1 MSLSKDRSP
10 YLPQIATMAVAIAL
24 SVGLTLATLRAF
36 PTQLLPAYA
45 KNSSELPAPSS
56 SATIDAHSQRL
67 NQRIP
72 ATNSQ
77 PRNFVTAA
85 VNRVGASVVRIDT
98 EKTVKTNIPTPFFDD
113 PFFRQF
119 FGDDSIPNLPR
130 EFRQYGEGS
139 GFIIDANGIILT
151 NAHVVSGVDR
161 VKVTLKDGR
170 TLEGK
175 VRGIDRPSDLA
186 VVKVNGQNLPVAPL
200 GDSSQVQ
207 VGDWAISVGN
217 PFGLDNTVTLGIVST
232 IKRSSA
238 QVGIPD
244 KRLDFI
250 QTDAAIN
257 PGNSGGPLLNDR
269 GEVIAINTAMRV
281 EAQGIGFAIPIDTAK
296 AIKDRLAR
304 GEKIPHPYLGIRM
317 LTLTPAVAKQLNSEP
332 NKPFTAP
339 EISGVLVVQVLPDSP
354 AAKAGLRLGDTIVE
368 VEGQAV
374 TTADRLQDLV
384 AKSRIGQ
391 PLQLKV
397 QRDRQIERLS
407 IRPAEL
413 RETTQD

>member
-1 MSLSKDRSP
+1 MSLSKHRLT
-10 YLPQIATMAVAIAL
+10 YLPQIAAAIVVITL
-24 SVGLTLATLRAF
+24 SVGLTLVVLRTF
-36 PTQLLPAYA
+36 PTQLLPAYST
-45 KNSSELPAPSS
+45 SSADLPTPRSR
-56 SATIDAHSQRL
+56 ATIDLLTAASSH
-67 NQRIP
+67 
-72 ATNSQ
+72 
-77 PRNFVTAA
+77 PRNFVATA

-98 EKTVKTNIPTPFFDD
+98 ERTVKTNLPTPFFDD

-119 FGDDSIPNLPR
+119 LGDDSLPRLPR

-151 NAHVVSGVDR
+151 NAHVVSGAEQ

-175 VRGIDRPSDLA
+175 VRGIDQPSDLA
-186 VVKVNGQNLPVAPL
+186 VVKINGQNLPVAPL
-200 GDSSQVQ
+200 GNSSQVQ

-232 IKRSSA
+232 LKRSSA
-238 QVGIPD
+238 QIGIPD

-257 PGNSGGPLLNDR
+257 PGNSGGPLLNDL
-269 GEVIAINTAMRV
+269 GEVIAINTAMRA

-317 LTLTPAVAKQLNSEP
+317 LTLTPEVAKQLNSHS
-332 NKPFTAP
+332 KRLFTAP
-339 EISGVLVVQVLPDSP
+339 EITGVLVVQVLPNSP
-354 AAKAGLRLGDTIVE
+354 AMQAGLRLGDTIIE
-368 VEGQAV
+368 VDGQAV
-374 TTADRLQDLV
+374 INADRLQDLV

-391 PLQLKV
+391 PLQFKV

-407 IRPAEL
+407 VRPTEL
-413 RETTQD
+413 RDAPQD

>member
-1 MSLSKDRSP
+1 MSLSKDRLP
-10 YLPQIATMAVAIAL
+10 YLPQIATIAVAIAL

-45 KNSSELPAPSS
+45 KNTELPVPRASTT
-56 SATIDAHSQRL
+56 AERMTA
-67 NQRIP
+67 
-72 ATNSQ
+72 ANSQ

-85 VNRVGASVVRIDT
+85 VNRVGTSVVRIDT

-119 FGDDSIPNLPR
+119 FGDDSLPNLPR

-139 GFIIDANGIILT
+139 GFIIDANGVILT

-238 QVGIPD
+238 QVGI
-244 KRLDFI
+244 I
-250 QTDAAIN
+250 
-257 PGNSGGPLLNDR
+257 
-269 GEVIAINTAMRV
+269 
-281 EAQGIGFAIPIDTAK
+281 IPNYA
-296 AIKDRLAR
+296 
-304 GEKIPHPYLGIRM
+304 
-317 LTLTPAVAKQLNSEP
+317 EP
-332 NKPFTAP
+332 
-339 EISGVLVVQVLPDSP
+339 
-354 AAKAGLRLGDTIVE
+354 
-368 VEGQAV
+368 
-374 TTADRLQDLV
+374 
-384 AKSRIGQ
+384 SR
-391 PLQLKV
+391 
-397 QRDRQIERLS
+397 
-407 IRPAEL
+407 
-413 RETTQD
+413 

>member
-1 MSLSKDRSP
+1 
-10 YLPQIATMAVAIAL
+10 
-24 SVGLTLATLRAF
+24 
-36 PTQLLPAYA
+36 
-45 KNSSELPAPSS
+45 
-56 SATIDAHSQRL
+56 
-67 NQRIP
+67 
-72 ATNSQ
+72 
-77 PRNFVTAA
+77 
-85 VNRVGASVVRIDT
+85 
-98 EKTVKTNIPTPFFDD
+98 
-113 PFFRQF
+113 
-119 FGDDSIPNLPR
+119 
-130 EFRQYGEGS
+130 
-139 GFIIDANGIILT
+139 
-151 NAHVVSGVDR
+151 
-161 VKVTLKDGR
+161 
-170 TLEGK
+170 
-175 VRGIDRPSDLA
+175 
-186 VVKVNGQNLPVAPL
+186 
-200 GDSSQVQ
+200 
-207 VGDWAISVGN
+207 
-217 PFGLDNTVTLGIVST
+217 
-232 IKRSSA
+232 
-238 QVGIPD
+238 
-244 KRLDFI
+244 
-250 QTDAAIN
+250 
-257 PGNSGGPLLNDR
+257 
-269 GEVIAINTAMRV
+269 MRV

-368 VEGQAV
+368 MEGQAV

>member
-1 MSLSKDRSP
+1 M
-10 YLPQIATMAVAIAL
+10 
-24 SVGLTLATLRAF
+24 
-36 PTQLLPAYA
+36 
-45 KNSSELPAPSS
+45 
-56 SATIDAHSQRL
+56 
-67 NQRIP
+67 
-72 ATNSQ
+72 
-77 PRNFVTAA
+77 
-85 VNRVGASVVRIDT
+85 RIDT
-98 EKTVKTNIPTPFFDD
+98 EKTVKTNMPTPFFDD
-113 PFFRQF
+113 PFFQQF
-119 FGDDSIPNLPR
+119 FGDDSMPNLPR

-139 GFIIDANGIILT
+139 GFIIDRNGIILT

-170 TLEGK
+170 TLDGK

-186 VVKVNGQNLPVAPL
+186 IVKVNGQNLPVAPL

-232 IKRSSA
+232 LKRSSA
-238 QVGIPD
+238 QIGIPD
-244 KRLDFI
+244 KRIDFI

-269 GEVIAINTAMRV
+269 GEVIAINTAMRA

-304 GEKIPHPYLGIRM
+304 GEKISHPYLGIRM
-317 LTLTPAVAKQLNSEP
+317 LTLTPEVATQLNRDP
-332 NKPFTAP
+332 NTTFKAP
-339 EISGVLVVQVLPDSP
+339 EIAGVLVVQVVPDSP

-368 VEGQAV
+368 MDGQVV

-391 PLQLKV
+391 PLQFKV

-407 IRPAEL
+407 VRPSEL
-413 RETTQD
+413 KDVPQD